1 VFERF
6 TEEGRQAVVVA
17 QEEARAVG
25 HNHIG
30 TEHLLLG
37 LARVEQ
43 TATLLESCDLSVER
57 IRADVL
63 RIIGPG
69 EEASSGQIPFTPRA
83 KKVLELSLREALSLG
98 HDWIGPEHILLGLA
112 REGEGVAAR
121 ILSDAGAEPNTVRV
135 MVEDALA
142 AAPRPRVSRLPRPQR
157 KGSAAAWL
165 TRVHPGLD
173 RLDREIRDELG
184 REPDDG
190 DLLLVLASMPG
201 LVSGQTLAELGV
213 DPDALWGVLERVR
226 RARSEAAAEVER
238 QREQARLAKEAAI
251 EAQNFAEAA
260 RLRDQERELAQRRRS
275 GPESL
280 NEIRRLLGLPPPPD

>member
-1 VFERF
+1 MCF
-6 TEEGRQAVVVA
+6 GSSA
-17 QEEARAVG
+17 
-25 HNHIG
+25 
-30 TEHLLLG
+30 
-37 LARVEQ
+37 
-43 TATLLESCDLSVER
+43 
-57 IRADVL
+57 
-63 RIIGPG
+63 PG

-251 EAQNFAEAA
+251 EARNFAEAA